1 MDQPDRYAE
10 YTASEARKQ
19 FSDVFNIAHYGNP
32 VVVTKNGKSVAVVSL
47 SLLER
52 LIELEAIIDSNDA
65 DAALAEF
72 RSSGGRDMEDVLSE
86 LDLD

>member
-1 MDQPDRYAE
+1 MSQTEEYTE

-19 FSDVFNIAHYGNP
+19 FSDVFNSAHYGKP

-47 SLLER
+47 GLLER
-52 LIELEAIIDSNDA
+52 LTELEALIDNKEA

-72 RSSGGRDMEDVLSE
+72 RSLGGRDMEDVLSE